1 MEEFIENFNEFR
13 TWLYDKVENSEEN
26 NDIFRE
32 VIENLKNLVC
42 KMHSNKL
49 IKKR

>member
-26 NDIFRE
+26 NDTTLKDIF
-32 VIENLKNLVC
+32 
-42 KMHSNKL
+42 NKFEEFGL
-49 IKKR
+49 QNVF